1 MRITSVLIMKRFVKI
16 ALIAAAVLALIEPL
30 FFRILAR
37 KAVVWA
43 VGRETGLNLEIGRL
57 KMGKLGSWFE
67 ITDFRLMNPEG
78 FEPGPCVEIA
88 RLHVRYSPRS
98 LFSDTLRI
106 PRLYL
111 DIPRVLVVEE
121 GGASNLDPLVEKTL
135 SAPVRPETAPSAH
148 ESRPAQTESYSSPPP
163 ATSNGRKNVSIGEL
177 TLKLGTLELRRR
189 AADEDEPVIQEFVF
203 NETVVLTNVVS
214 PEQVV
219 QRVAAGFLVK
229 QMASGLL
236 EP

>member
-1 MRITSVLIMKRFVKI
+1 M
-16 ALIAAAVLALIEPL
+16 
-30 FFRILAR
+30 
-37 KAVVWA
+37 
-43 VGRETGLNLEIGRL
+43 
-57 KMGKLGSWFE
+57 
-67 ITDFRLMNPEG
+67 
-78 FEPGPCVEIA
+78 
-88 RLHVRYSPRS
+88 
-98 LFSDTLRI
+98 
-106 PRLYL
+106 
-111 DIPRVLVVEE
+111 
-121 GGASNLDPLVEKTL
+121 
-135 SAPVRPETAPSAH
+135 
-148 ESRPAQTESYSSPPP
+148 
-163 ATSNGRKNVSIGEL
+163 SIGEL